1 MLFQMVSLVLDV
13 VAGLVAGTC
22 LLRFLMQWQR
32 ISFHQPL
39 GQFVFAVTDWLLL
52 PLRRV
57 VPAWSAWDLSSLL
70 GAFLIKLA
78 QYLLLWLLM
87 GGPGALAFLPLVT
100 LVGLGQ
106 LVVSALSALVLVL
119 AVLSWVNPGAPMY
132 ILVARLCQPFLRP
145 FQRVVPLIGG
155 VDLSPIALLLVLQLA
170 GMVLARLQML
180 WMVA

>member
-39 GQFVFAVTDWLLL
+39 GQFVFAVTDWLVL

-57 VPAWSAWDLSSLL
+57 IPPWSAWDLSSLV
-70 GAFLIKLA
+70 GAFLIKLL
-78 QYLLLWLLM
+78 QYTLLWLVA
-87 GGPGALAFLPLVT
+87 GGQGALALLPLVG
-100 LVGLGQ
+100 LVGMAQ

-119 AVLSWVNPGAPMY
+119 AVMSWVNPGSALFETFSAGGAPDRWGGF
-132 ILVARLCQPFLRP
+132 VAHRP
-145 FQRVVPLIGG
+145 AGG
-155 VDLSPIALLLVLQLA
+155 LAVDRHGVGLAANGLDALSC
-170 GMVLARLQML
+170 
-180 WMVA
+180 